1 MKNGY
6 QKYLEAKSKNLDD
19 WENIANQSLKEKTI
33 DSLKKNFDGNLEKKI
48 LYTEN
53 DITLESN
60 HSYARGLKE
69 EVNEHLPW
77 HICSMVDPSNDN
89 KLYNSRILNELERG
103 ASSIEINYINEKESE
118 EILKSIDL
126 SIAPIFYRDVTNPL
140 EGSSK
145 FLNLISNWKK
155 KNKKTPLGGLDID
168 AIAISFSKFEK
179 DSEFNHAELID
190 SFNKIIKE
198 NKNKNINLI
207 NFDGT
212 IWNSL
217 GASLN
222 EEIALMCLSFIEMLR
237 SNIVDDESLI
247 NFTISLDTDF
257 FLNIAKIRSLR
268 IIINNLYDHFGI
280 NPIMKINGRT
290 ADEIIFKESP
300 WVNQLRITNA
310 ALSAAIAN
318 IDRLTCH
325 HITNPLGQAPEFV
338 RRLTRNTHII
348 LQEESNIGKIQDAAG
363 GSYYIESITKSIAD
377 KSFDFIKHIERNG
390 GIQSLLENRE
400 FINKLSENK
409 NNKDKM
415 LEEKKIKRIG
425 VNLYPDKEIR
435 EINIKPYEKITNY
448 DK

>member
-1 MKNGY
+1 MMKNNY
-6 QKYLEAKSKNLDD
+6 QKYLETQSKNLND
-19 WENIANQSLKEKTI
+19 WENIANKSLKEKTI
-33 DSLKKNFDGNLEKKI
+33 DNLKKNFDGNLEKKI
-48 LYTEN
+48 LYTE
-53 DITLESN
+53 DDVTLENN
-60 HSYARGLKE
+60 HAYARGLKE
-69 EVNEHLPW
+69 EINEYLPW
-77 HICSMVDPSNDN
+77 HICSIVDQSNDS

-103 ASSIEINYINEKESE
+103 ASSVEINYIHDQKSE
-118 EILKSIDL
+118 EILKNIDL
-126 SIAPIFYRDVTNPL
+126 SIAPIFYRDISNPL
-140 EGSSK
+140 EGSLK
-145 FLNLISNWKK
+145 FLNLINNWEH
-155 KNKKTPLGGLDID
+155 KNKKTPLGGLEID
-168 AIAISFSKFEK
+168 VIAISFSKFEK
-179 DSEFNHAELID
+179 DNEFNHYELIKGL
-190 SFNKIIKE
+190 SKIIKE
-198 NKNKNINLI
+198 NKNQNINLI
-207 NFDGT
+207 NFDGE

-237 SNIVDDESLI
+237 SNIIDNESPI

-268 IIINNLYDHFGI
+268 IIINNLYGHFGI
-280 NPIMKINGRT
+280 NPNFKINGRT

-318 IDRLTCH
+318 VDRLTCH

-377 KSFDFIKHIERNG
+377 KSFDFIKSIEKQG
-390 GIQSLLENRE
+390 GILSLLENRE

-409 NNKDKM
+409 TKKDKM
-415 LEEKKIKRIG
+415 FEEKNIKRIG

-435 EINIKPYEKITNY
+435 EINIKPYEKIE
-448 DK
+448 

>member
-1 MKNGY
+1 MSDKVFVDYSRYYDLLY
-6 QKYLEAKSKNLDD
+6 QDKDYVGESKYIVNLLKRHGIVKGSLLEFGSGTGKHGRL
-19 WENIANQSLKEKTI
+19 IANEGFQVHGIERSAEMVKLAEQISLL
-33 DSLKKNFDGNLEKKI
+33 DNLSKGRLI
-48 LYTEN
+48 VG
-53 DITLESN
+53 IG
-60 HSYARGLKE
+60 RGSAFNYFE
-69 EVNEHLPW
+69 YRGFG
-77 HICSMVDPSNDN
+77 VDPEEAQDR
-89 KLYNSRILNELERG
+89 LLELE
-103 ASSIEINYINEKESE
+103 N
-118 EILKSIDL
+118 
-126 SIAPIFYRDVTNPL
+126 
-140 EGSSK
+140 
-145 FLNLISNWKK
+145 NLVGIWN
-155 KNKKTPLGGLDID
+155 GD
-168 AIAISFSKFEK
+168 
-179 DSEFNHAELID
+179 
-190 SFNKIIKE
+190 IKE
-198 NKNKNINLI
+198 
-207 NFDGT
+207 FDGT

-237 SNIVDDESLI
+237 NNIIDDESQI

-280 NPIMKINGRT
+280 NPIFKINGRT
-290 ADEIIFKESP
+290 SDKIIFKESP

-377 KSFDFIKHIERNG
+377 KSFDFIKYVEKNG
-390 GIQSLLENRE
+390 GILSLLENRE

-409 NNKDKM
+409 TNKDKM
-415 LEEKKIKRIG
+415 LEEKNIKRIG

-435 EINIKPYEKITNY
+435 EINIKPYEKNNSY

>member
-1 MKNGY
+1 MKNDY
-6 QKYLEAKSKNLDD
+6 QKYLETQSKNLDD

-33 DSLKKNFDGNLEKKI
+33 DSLKKEFDGNLEKKI

-53 DITLESN
+53 DITLENN
-60 HSYARGLKE
+60 HAYARGLKE
-69 EVNEHLPW
+69 EVNEFLPW
-77 HICSMVDPSNDN
+77 HICSMVDSSSDS

-103 ASSIEINYINEKESE
+103 ASSIEINYIHDQEDK
-118 EILKSIDL
+118 EILKGIDL
-126 SIAPIFYRDVTNPL
+126 SIAPIFYRDTSDPL

-145 FLNLISNWKK
+145 FLNLVSNWEN
-155 KNKKTPLGGLDID
+155 KNKKTPLGGLEID
-168 AIAISFSKFEK
+168 PIAISFSKFERNN
-179 DSEFNHAELID
+179 EFNHAELINVL
-190 SFNKIIKE
+190 NKIIKD

-207 NFDGT
+207 NFDGA
-212 IWNSL
+212 IWNSI

-237 SNIVDDESLI
+237 NNIIDDESQI
-247 NFTISLDTDF
+247 NFTIALDTDF

-280 NPIMKINGRT
+280 NPIFKINGRT
-290 ADEIIFKESP
+290 SDEIIFKESP

-377 KSFDFIKHIERNG
+377 KSFDFIKYVEKNG
-390 GIQSLLENRE
+390 GILSLLKNRE
-400 FINKLSENK
+400 FVNKLSENK

-415 LEEKKIKRIG
+415 LEEKNIKRIG

-435 EINIKPYEKITNY
+435 EINIKPYEKINSY
-448 DK
+448 EK